1 MVFQYCGSGKLSEN
15 IKVVKTV
22 HYIARINYR
31 IKPESPEGSGSDYI
45 LDNLLEKYKMDECSI
60 KKSFKNKTQFVDSGV
75 SEEKVLVNA
84 AYKILYVRTGEL
96 KDVSRQRFTSMKG
109 RVVEFRDYKVRV
121 IGDIPRSKLREC
133 LNAQGYPGKQLMDTL
148 IQMVSSSI
156 AAHGKLIELT
166 NKAYDVSEQIRSK
179 FNKRFC
185 IIIAKLLLEFLSFTK
200 PTSGDR
206 LETLMSICLSI
217 YSLID
222 HFEVQAQGIET
233 ILMASVLPFL
243 PHQVKEVVK
252 HISMLS
258 QTKIMDDFTL
268 IHKLFS
274 LLESFLVFVCDKLN
288 VSQSYKEDILRI
300 FSYVGFGEKHRLLSV
315 AKQYLDEATK
325 SNRIYSEFSWRK
337 KNFDLDDKLSDNPE
351 LKDWAKRCGS
361 VADLFKKW
369 ELHMKIVRA
378 NEETSRV
385 EPNMFVFEG
394 NPGCGKSVMLNQV
407 LSILDSSKY
416 CHSIPDIN
424 EGKDFYDS
432 YNNEDIFFM
441 DDVGQKGIS
450 QWRTMINMI
459 SSVKMPL
466 ECAEAKLKDT
476 KFFNSTTVIATT
488 NSFMQLSGLCKSDG
502 ISNMEAL
509 WRRAFVF
516 DFYEFSLKSG
526 MFKGTIR
533 FKHYNM
539 HTKHFQEGFPEYLSL
554 NTKSSKIPTSYTI
567 REYTDD
573 IEGLRKWMAVII
585 KAFEIKKRKIKQ
597 AHDIPENIRAENS
610 EYVKE
615 IMRDIFYREEEDT
628 KIEAGINFMKSMK
641 NQFGEIKPPLLALDK
656 VETGL
661 LNTKSKE
668 EYCYYS
674 AEEGEFDALKSQGV
688 STLDTLGV
696 SIFSDKIWSGLKCG
710 VGCYMGYAVG
720 ELILNVKR

>member
-1 MVFQYCGSGKLSEN
+1 
-15 IKVVKTV
+15 
-22 HYIARINYR
+22 
-31 IKPESPEGSGSDYI
+31 
-45 LDNLLEKYKMDECSI
+45 
-60 KKSFKNKTQFVDSGV
+60 
-75 SEEKVLVNA
+75 
-84 AYKILYVRTGEL
+84 
-96 KDVSRQRFTSMKG
+96 
-109 RVVEFRDYKVRV
+109 
-121 IGDIPRSKLREC
+121 
-133 LNAQGYPGKQLMDTL
+133 
-148 IQMVSSSI
+148 
-156 AAHGKLIELT
+156 
-166 NKAYDVSEQIRSK
+166 
-179 FNKRFC
+179 
-185 IIIAKLLLEFLSFTK
+185 
-200 PTSGDR
+200 
-206 LETLMSICLSI
+206 
-217 YSLID
+217 
-222 HFEVQAQGIET
+222 
-233 ILMASVLPFL
+233 
-243 PHQVKEVVK
+243 
-252 HISMLS
+252 
-258 QTKIMDDFTL
+258 
-268 IHKLFS
+268 
-274 LLESFLVFVCDKLN
+274 
-288 VSQSYKEDILRI
+288 
-300 FSYVGFGEKHRLLSV
+300 
-315 AKQYLDEATK
+315 
-325 SNRIYSEFSWRK
+325 
-337 KNFDLDDKLSDNPE
+337 
-351 LKDWAKRCGS
+351 
-361 VADLFKKW
+361 
-369 ELHMKIVRA
+369 
-378 NEETSRV
+378 
-385 EPNMFVFEG
+385 
-394 NPGCGKSVMLNQV
+394 MLNQV

-720 ELILNVKR
+720 ELILNMLKDEFLLWSDNWNNMNLIEYSINLGSKIQNYLGGFLFIIALLLVGAIICYYLSDSPSSIEGQGSKFETNTSGTHNSVESIMKNVYECNLKKGDEEVSCQVLISGRSLMLPSHLTPEENMKIKIFKNRKVNHIILEYTPITRVYINREYDVSVYVLPQNYPNPFKSVSSWLSKDSDIKDQLYLISGYGFRRLDNVAQFGSVVDYKFRFGSTLQVNTTKEDYAKYDVQAAGLCGSILFSIKKGILGMHVAGNPVEDFGVASRYWLKF